1 MYIDQDSSQYLFDGA
16 ISSATTAGTL
26 MVSSEPI
33 LPIIVGILAPVI
45 KEVLFRFVDK
55 ITAKIKTKK
64 AR

>member
-1 MYIDQDSSQYLFDGA
+1 MYIDQDSSQYLLDGA

-26 MVSSEPI
+26 MVSSEPM

-64 AR
+64 AK